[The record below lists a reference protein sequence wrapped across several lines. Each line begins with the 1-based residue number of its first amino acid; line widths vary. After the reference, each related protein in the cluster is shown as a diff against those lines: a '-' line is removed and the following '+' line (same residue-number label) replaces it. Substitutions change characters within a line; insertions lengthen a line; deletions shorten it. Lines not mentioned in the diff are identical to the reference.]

1 MKCHIC
7 DKFGH
12 VVTTNSIGRP
22 DVQYYACKKFVEMTP
37 EDRRKIL
44 FNRKF
49 CAQCLEPGVRFGEK
63 HNCSKEF
70 ACPDSY
76 HRKFQSGLHVLVCGS
91 HRESRENQRLVEEFK
106 KYVVDKVSNLDDF
119 SKNISICHSRTAGNM
134 VSFKYQKT
142 ASLKGGASK
151 NEFKVCDHAIFML
164 QTIKVNGR
172 SLNLFFDSGCGDMV
186 IKRSAIVHLRKVGRA
201 KLELPGPIELVGEQK
216 STCKYGA
223 YSVRLPLKK
232 WTCSCIKWSLSK
244 KSHSDFSNLPAEAS
258 DARLQGYVPGTR
270 GGGGCTE

>member
-44 FNRKF
+44 FNGKF
-49 CAQCLEPGVRFGEK
+49 CAQCLKPGVRFGEK

-70 ACPDSY
+70 ASPDSY
-76 HRKFQSGLHVLVCGS
+76 HGKFQSGLHVLVCDS

-119 SKNISICHSRTAGNM
+119 SKNISIFHSRTAGNM

-142 ASLKGGASK
+142 ASLNGGASK
-151 NEFKVCDHAIFML
+151 NEFKVCGHAIFML

-186 IKRSAIVHLRKVGRA
+186 FKRSDIVHLQKVG
-201 KLELPGPIELVGEQK
+201 
-216 STCKYGA
+216 
-223 YSVRLPLKK
+223 
-232 WTCSCIKWSLSK
+232 
-244 KSHSDFSNLPAEAS
+244 
-258 DARLQGYVPGTR
+258 
-270 GGGGCTE
+270 